1 MRQPFFMSITP
12 LRVGGEGECVSH
24 FKASTALISLQGM
37 SIPKGGSGQ
46 NTSEFVHLRDLG
58 YSSSGIRKV
67 AIDLS
72 DGEEVALKLLQRGSQ
87 VQLPSC

>member
-1 MRQPFFMSITP
+1 MSVARAGT
-12 LRVGGEGECVSH
+12 GQ
-24 FKASTALISLQGM
+24 TA
-37 SIPKGGSGQ
+37 
-46 NTSEFVHLRDLG
+46 SEFVHLRDLG

-87 VQLPSC
+87 VNLELPLCCSNHVRAELV